1 MTTASKQQ
9 QKKQVSSSNDEQQQ
23 PQQKASKKV
32 VNKEDVP
39 AKKAE
44 KTPKKSTLIN
54 LLRQFPSSHAIQD
67 ELHALISTTTSNS
80 TPSSTSQSH
89 NQRMSNNMKIVSDFA
104 ATVSKLFEELQQLI
118 NTNEVKSLLD
128 FEETKNFISAAIIS
142 LNFGDR
148 RLLSASVLAQVCF
161 FAANLQFF
169 VFVKCVA
176 LKKNG
181 HSHALHFLVL

>member
-23 PQQKASKKV
+23 KASKKV
-32 VNKEDVP
+32 VNKDVP

>member
-23 PQQKASKKV
+23 QKASKKV
-32 VNKEDVP
+32 VNKDVP

-118 NTNEVKSLLD
+118 NNNEVKSLLD

-148 RLLSASVLAQVCF
+148 RLLSASVLAQVRFFCRQFTIFCF
-161 FAANLQFF
+161 CQMCCAQ
-169 VFVKCVA
+169 
-176 LKKNG
+176 KKMDT
-181 HSHALHFLVL
+181 HTHFIS

>member
-23 PQQKASKKV
+23 QKASKKV
-32 VNKEDVP
+32 VNKDVP

-118 NTNEVKSLLD
+118 NNNEVKSLLD